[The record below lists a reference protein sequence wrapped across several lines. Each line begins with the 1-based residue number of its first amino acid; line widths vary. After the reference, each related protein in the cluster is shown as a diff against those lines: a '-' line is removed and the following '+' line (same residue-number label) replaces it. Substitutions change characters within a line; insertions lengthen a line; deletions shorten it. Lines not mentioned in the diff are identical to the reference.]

1 MADLVVAFDPGSTL
15 SRAFY
20 TAKPFNLELLLMEPE
35 VASVRKQSIEAY
47 ERNKIGKAAPENSA
61 WVEYEGKYRAVGFL
75 AKNRFHANPGL
86 QELKFEKA
94 IYKVLALVGSIAQNK
109 SLPARFNLGLGVF
122 LPWGEYQ
129 DRQRFQQLLAQALAN
144 FTFRGQK
151 FSIVLETFDCMPE
164 GGGLIT
170 RGRRPGFS
178 LRQQTVVVVM
188 VGYRNASALVLCR
201 GEMTGADTN
210 NLGFVRLIEQ
220 VKAQTSGQEDNELT
234 KIICQAGCKVGLK
247 DLAPLSRSSDP
258 GLQKEEILHIRSV
271 ITEARAEY
279 WEMLA
284 SWLRN
289 IAPPVIDEVI
299 LAGGTTNYLKPEL
312 TAFFGHTQIN
322 WCEHL
327 ESRIK
332 DIFASE
338 VAAQSLDFRLTD
350 VYGLFFYLQRRTTN
364 QSEGLVSA

>member
-109 SLPARFNLGLGVF
+109 SLPARFNLGIGVF

-234 KIICQAGCKVGLK
+234 KIG
-247 DLAPLSRSSDP
+247 S
-258 GLQKEEILHIRSV
+258 
-271 ITEARAEY
+271 
-279 WEMLA
+279 
-284 SWLRN
+284 
-289 IAPPVIDEVI
+289 
-299 LAGGTTNYLKPEL
+299 PE
-312 TAFFGHTQIN
+312 
-322 WCEHL
+322 
-327 ESRIK
+327 
-332 DIFASE
+332 
-338 VAAQSLDFRLTD
+338 
-350 VYGLFFYLQRRTTN
+350 
-364 QSEGLVSA
+364 

>member
-20 TAKPFNLELLLMEPE
+20 TARPFNLELLLMEPE
-35 VASVRKQSIEAY
+35 VVSVPKQSIEAY

-61 WVEYEGKYRAVGFL
+61 WVEYKGKYRAVGFL
-75 AKNRFHANPGL
+75 AKNRFHADPGL
-86 QELKFEKA
+86 RELKFEKA
-94 IYKVLALVGSIAQNK
+94 IYKVLAIVGSIAQNK
-109 SLPARFNLGLGVF
+109 SLPGRFSLALGVF

-129 DRQRFQQLLAQALAN
+129 DRQRFGRLLTLALAN

-151 FSIVLETFDCMPE
+151 FSVELESFDCMPE
-164 GGGLIT
+164 GGGLIS

-178 LRQQTVVVVM
+178 LRLSTVVVGM

-210 NLGFVRLIEQ
+210 ELGFVRLVEQ
-220 VKAQTSGQEDNELT
+220 VKARTSGQETDKLT
-234 KIICQAGCKVGLK
+234 RAICQAGDKIQVSALTT
-247 DLAPLSRSSDP
+247 LVRSSDP
-258 GLQKEEILHIRSV
+258 ALRKEELATIRSA

-279 WEMLA
+279 WEMLS

-289 IAPPVIDEVI
+289 IIPSSIDEVI
-299 LAGGTTNYLKPEL
+299 LAGGTANYLKPEL
-312 TAFFGHTQIN
+312 QAFFSNTDIN

-327 ESRIK
+327 EARIQAV
-332 DIFASE
+332 FASE
-338 VAAQSLDFRLTD
+338 VAAAGLDFRLTD
-350 VYGLFFYLQRRTTN
+350 VYGLFFYLQRRTEN
-364 QSEGLVSA
+364 QAEGLVSA